1 MQNINV
7 IFTEEGNKVMVTL
20 EYNIDSIPPEI
31 VIQALYDL
39 AKSEEVSWKR
49 WQEMCLRRN

>member
-7 IFTEEGNKVMVTL
+7 IFTEEDNKVMVTL

-39 AKSEEVSWKR
+39 AESEEVSWRR
-49 WQEMCLRRN
+49 WQEMYLRRN